1 MASLARPP
9 LPGKEDMDVL
19 DLEVSPPLY
28 DGHHN
33 TPRFGDVDTADL
45 MINTMKR
52 GFGHDDVAPKVR

>member
-1 MASLARPP
+1 VEVAVLE
-9 LPGKEDMDVL
+9 KETVVLGELML